1 MAELSQARQENISL
15 LVTTQ
20 SWALSWVFSVHLF
33 HPVNNNPRHPWIS
46 KFSILVLFIDSLR
59 IKNIKKNFTYYH
71 TWNSFEQ
78 MLPSCWWSWKK
89 FRAILVCLWSW
100 IELQCKCHCHH
111 FFPPI
116 FSDFGKNPQI
126 VSFLENHC
134 TMRRADGSL
143 CSTMWVFSSHQCYKT
158 RLVLSNILSW
168 FIENES

>member
-46 KFSILVLFIDSLR
+46 KLSILVLLIDSLM
-59 IKNIKKNFTYYH
+59 IKNIKSNFTYYH

-89 FRAILVCLWSW
+89 FRAILRSGLPLELNWITMQMSLSSFFSPHFQWFWKEPPDRQLPGKSLHNEKSW
-100 IELQCKCHCHH
+100 WLPVQY
-111 FFPPI
+111 
-116 FSDFGKNPQI
+116 N
-126 VSFLENHC
+126 VSFLF
-134 TMRRADGSL
+134 TS
-143 CSTMWVFSSHQCYKT
+143 
-158 RLVLSNILSW
+158 VL
-168 FIENES
+168 